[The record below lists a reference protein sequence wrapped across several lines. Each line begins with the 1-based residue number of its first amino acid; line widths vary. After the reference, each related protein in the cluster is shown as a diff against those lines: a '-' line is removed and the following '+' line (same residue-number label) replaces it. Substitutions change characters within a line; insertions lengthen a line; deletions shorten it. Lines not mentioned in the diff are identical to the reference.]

1 MPPLRKIY
9 IDWLID
15 NYLTSNEQCFSYIQ
29 DEWVSDCCLNSKWAI
44 FSYIMARTSYILI
57 WWWWCPLKTF
67 VLDQHDLL
75 AYFNN
80 SPRVDRHIA
89 PLTWF
94 LLLLFNTA
102 CLAEKPSKL
111 CSNPLSTALGASTL
125 TTTPLILCERQ
136 EELID
141 IGLVSVLL
149 PSTRYQVFREGK
161 LFLLY

>member
-1 MPPLRKIY
+1 MPPLREIY

-15 NYLTSNEQCFSYIQ
+15 NYLTSNEQC
-29 DEWVSDCCLNSKWAI
+29 

-67 VLDQHDLL
+67 VLDQHALL
-75 AYFNN
+75 TYFNN

-125 TTTPLILCERQ
+125 TITPPILCERQ

-149 PSTRYQVFREGK
+149 PSTRYQVFRESK
-161 LFLLY
+161 VFLLH

>member
-1 MPPLRKIY
+1 
-9 IDWLID
+9 
-15 NYLTSNEQCFSYIQ
+15 
-29 DEWVSDCCLNSKWAI
+29 
-44 FSYIMARTSYILI
+44 MARTSYILI

-67 VLDQHDLL
+67 VLDQHALL

-125 TTTPLILCERQ
+125 TITPLILCERQ

-149 PSTRYQVFREGK
+149 PSTRYEERITGILICVFVWWCLTSLSTIFQLYRGGQFYWWRKPEKTTNLSQVTDK
-161 LFLLY
+161 ILT